1 MMITVNPYHNMRKK
15 RYWLVC
21 ILLHGFTVIAAQNK
35 PETIAFRESDYQTIM
50 EAARMQQRNVLFYF
64 THPYCAPCK
73 IMERTVFNQPEVIKL
88 VEEVSIPVKVDCV
101 DEKPFARAIQKQFE
115 INRFPTLLMVDSA
128 GNILDESSGFM
139 DKEELMVFMQE
150 SKMGLSVSLLHQ
162 KLLSGTASLREVAR
176 YCKKSKYP
184 PSCTQNY
191 NCHTDSVL
199 TVVFNRTPDSLK
211 TEAAWW
217 NLLDNYVRNPL
228 SPAFQYVLTNEKT
241 YIQKYGKQ
249 YVDQV
254 IYHTLNRYWSG
265 NMSSEEYKMAGVY
278 VRSIANKH
286 PQAKALT
293 IYYGMLDSFFA
304 IQNGKTN
311 WEKQISTADRLVN
324 QWYHVLSIYE
334 VMNWVKD
341 ICKRYPTNQRMIQR
355 ARNWMDRLVSLDQTD
370 VYILYEVL
378 ADVQLLQRQK
388 TAARESLQK
397 ALQMARSANEDQDTI
412 DGLQHK
418 YQSIK

>member
-1 MMITVNPYHNMRKK
+1 MRK
-15 RYWLVC
+15 WLL
-21 ILLHGFTVIAAQNK
+21 ILFVQVIVGLQGNTQSDLSIHFKEAEYSTVI
-35 PETIAFRESDYQTIM
+35 
-50 EAARMQQRNVLFYF
+50 EAARTQQRNVLLYF

-73 IMERTVFNQPEVIKL
+73 VMERTVFNQPDIVKL
-88 VEEVSIPVKVDCV
+88 VEASSIPVKVDCV

-115 INRFPTLLMVDSA
+115 VNRFPTLLIIDST
-128 GNILDESSGFM
+128 GKILDESNGFM
-139 DKEELMVFMQE
+139 DKEELTVFMQE
-150 SKMGLSVSLLHQ
+150 SKLGLSVSLLHQ

-199 TVVFNRTPDSLK
+199 TVVFNQTPDSLK

-228 SPAFQYVLTNEKT
+228 SPAFQFLLAHEQTYV
-241 YIQKYGKQ
+241 QKYGKQ

-265 NMSSEEYKMAGVY
+265 NMSSKEYKMAGEY

-293 IYYGMLDSFFA
+293 IYYTMLDSFIA
-304 IQNGKTN
+304 IQNGKTS
-311 WEKQISTADRLVN
+311 WEKQIATVDRLVK

-341 ICKRYPTNQRMIQR
+341 LCKRYPANKMMIQR
-355 ARNWMDRLVSLDQTD
+355 ARNWMDQLVSLDKTD
-370 VYILYEVL
+370 TYLLHEVL
-378 ADVQLLQRQK
+378 ADVLLIQREKQYAK
-388 TAARESLQK
+388 ESLRK
-397 ALQMARSANEDQDTI
+397 AIEMAKSANEDEDI
-412 DGLQHK
+412 IIKLRHK

>member
-1 MMITVNPYHNMRKK
+1 MQKRFFGLLMCIMIVTTIG
-15 RYWLVC
+15 W
-21 ILLHGFTVIAAQNK
+21 AQQGR
-35 PETIAFRESDYQTIM
+35 TINFRESDYNTVL
-50 EAARMQQRNVLFYF
+50 EAAKTQNKNVLFYF

-73 IMERTVFNQPEVIKL
+73 IMERTIFNQPDIVKL
-88 VEEVSIPVKVDCV
+88 VEESTIPVKVDCV

-115 INRFPTLLMVDSA
+115 VNRFPTLLIIDST
-128 GNILDESSGFM
+128 GKILDESNGFM
-139 DKEELMVFMQE
+139 DKEELTVFMQE
-150 SKMGLSVSLLHQ
+150 SKLGLSVSLLHQ

-191 NCHTDSVL
+191 NCHTDSLL
-199 TVVFNRTPDSLK
+199 TVVFNQTPDSLK

-228 SPAFQYVLTNEKT
+228 SPAFQYLLAHEQT
-241 YIQKYGKQ
+241 YVQKYGKQ

-265 NMSSEEYKMAGVY
+265 NMSSQEYKIAGEY

-293 IYYGMLDSFFA
+293 IYYTMLDSFIA
-304 IQNGKTN
+304 IQNGKTS
-311 WEKQISTADRLVN
+311 WEKQIATADRLVK
-324 QWYHVLSIYE
+324 QWYHVISIYE

-341 ICKRYPTNQRMIQR
+341 LCKRYPANKMMIQR
-355 ARNWMDRLVSLDQTD
+355 ARNWMNQLVSLDKTD
-370 VYILYEVL
+370 TYLLHEML
-378 ADVQLLQRQK
+378 ADVQLIQRQNLSAK
-388 TAARESLQK
+388 ESLQK
-397 ALQMARSANEDQDTI
+397 AIEIAKSSNEDQDTI
-412 DGLQHK
+412 VELQRK

>member
-1 MMITVNPYHNMRKK
+1 MRK
-15 RYWLVC
+15 WFLILVVQ
-21 ILLHGFTVIAAQNK
+21 LFAGLHGNTQSNASIRFGEADYTTV
-35 PETIAFRESDYQTIM
+35 M
-50 EAARMQQRNVLFYF
+50 EAARTQQKNVLFYF

-73 IMERTVFNQPEVIKL
+73 IMERTVFNQPDIIKL
-88 VEEVSIPVKVDCV
+88 VEESSIAVKVDCV

-115 INRFPTLLMVDSA
+115 INRFPTLLIVDSA
-128 GNILDESSGFM
+128 GNILDESSGYM
-139 DKEELMVFMQE
+139 DKEELTVFMQE

-211 TEAAWW
+211 TEAVWW
-217 NLLDNYVRNPL
+217 SLLDNYVRNPL
-228 SPAFQYVLTNEKT
+228 SPAFQYLLANEQT
-241 YIQKYGKQ
+241 YVQKYGKR

-286 PQAKALT
+286 PQAKALEL
-293 IYYGMLDSFFA
+293 YYVMLDSFRA
-304 IQNGKTN
+304 IQNEETT
-311 WEKQISTADRLVN
+311 WEKQITRADQLVKR
-324 QWYHVLSIYE
+324 WYHVLSIYE
-334 VMNWVKD
+334 VMGWVND
-341 ICKRYPTNQRMIQR
+341 LCKRYPANQKMIQY
-355 ARNWMDRLVSLDQTD
+355 ARNWMDLFVSLDNTD
-370 VYILYEVL
+370 IFELYELL
-378 ADVQLLQRQK
+378 ADVQLIQRQTK
-388 TAARESLQK
+388 SAKESLQK
-397 ALQMARSANEDQDTI
+397 AIQMAKSANEDEETI
-412 DGLQHK
+412 TELQHK
-418 YQSIK
+418 YQLIK

>member
-1 MMITVNPYHNMRKK
+1 MRKK
-15 RYWLVC
+15 WSYFCLL
-21 ILLHGFTVIAAQNK
+21 ILLSTTAVFSQQQVQQGIR
-35 PETIAFRESDYQTIM
+35 FRESDYNTVL
-50 EAARMQQRNVLFYF
+50 EAAKTQNRNVLFYF

-73 IMERTVFNQPEVIKL
+73 IMERTVFNQPDIIKL
-88 VEEVSIPVKVDCV
+88 VDESSIPVKVDCV

-115 INRFPTLLMVDSA
+115 INRFPTLLIVDTA

-199 TVVFNRTPDSLK
+199 TEVFHRTPDSLK
-211 TEAAWW
+211 KEAAWW

-228 SPAFQYVLTNEKT
+228 SPAFQYLLANEQA
-241 YIQKYGKQ
+241 YVQKYGKR

-254 IYHTLNRYWSG
+254 IYYTLNRYWSG
-265 NMSSEEYKMAGVY
+265 NMSSKEYKMAGEY

-293 IYYGMLDSFFA
+293 LYYTMLDSVRA
-304 IQNGKTN
+304 IQYEETS
-311 WEKQISTADRLVN
+311 WEKQITRADRLVN
-324 QWYHVLSIYE
+324 QWYHILSIYE
-334 VMNWVKD
+334 VMGWVSD
-341 ICKRYPTNQRMIQR
+341 ICKQYPHNKMMIQKV
-355 ARNWMDRLVSLDQTD
+355 RNWIDRLVSLENND
-370 VYILYEVL
+370 IFELYELL
-378 ADVQLLQRQK
+378 ADIQLIQRQNQSAK
-388 TAARESLQK
+388 VSLRK
-397 ALQMARSANEDQDTI
+397 AIQMAKSANEDEETI
-412 DGLQHK
+412 AELEDK
-418 YQSIK
+418 YKSIK

>member
-1 MMITVNPYHNMRKK
+1 MRK
-15 RYWLVC
+15 WLL
-21 ILLHGFTVIAAQNK
+21 ILFVQVIVGLQGNTQSDLSIHFKEAEYSTVI
-35 PETIAFRESDYQTIM
+35 
-50 EAARMQQRNVLFYF
+50 EAARTQQRNVLLYF

-73 IMERTVFNQPEVIKL
+73 VMERTVFNQPDIIKL
-88 VEEVSIPVKVDCV
+88 VEASTIPVKVDCV

-115 INRFPTLLMVDSA
+115 VNRFPTLLIIDST
-128 GNILDESSGFM
+128 GKILDESNGFM
-139 DKEELMVFMQE
+139 DKEELTVFMQE
-150 SKMGLSVSLLHQ
+150 SKLGLSVSLLHQ

-199 TVVFNRTPDSLK
+199 TVVFNQTPDSLK

-228 SPAFQYVLTNEKT
+228 SPAFQFLLAHEQTYV
-241 YIQKYGKQ
+241 QKYGKQ

-265 NMSSEEYKMAGVY
+265 NMSSKEYKMAGEY

-293 IYYGMLDSFFA
+293 IYYTMLDSFIA
-304 IQNGKTN
+304 IQNGKTS
-311 WEKQISTADRLVN
+311 WEKQIATVDRLVK

-341 ICKRYPTNQRMIQR
+341 LCKRYPANKMMIQR
-355 ARNWMDRLVSLDQTD
+355 ARNWMDQLVSLDKTD
-370 VYILYEVL
+370 TYLLHEVL
-378 ADVQLLQRQK
+378 ADVLLIQREKQYAK
-388 TAARESLQK
+388 ESLRK
-397 ALQMARSANEDQDTI
+397 AIEMAKSANEDEDI
-412 DGLQHK
+412 IIKLRHK

>member
-1 MMITVNPYHNMRKK
+1 MRKK
-15 RYWLVC
+15 WSYFCLL
-21 ILLHGFTVIAAQNK
+21 ILLSTTAVFSQQQAQQG
-35 PETIAFRESDYQTIM
+35 IRFGESDYNTVL
-50 EAARMQQRNVLFYF
+50 EAAKTQNRNVLLYF

-73 IMERTVFNQPEVIKL
+73 IMERTVFNQPDIIKL
-88 VEEVSIPVKVDCV
+88 VEESSIPVKVDCV

-115 INRFPTLLMVDSA
+115 VNRFPTLLIVDSA
-128 GNILDESSGFM
+128 GNILDESNGFM
-139 DKEELMVFMQE
+139 DKEELAVFMQE

-199 TVVFNRTPDSLK
+199 TVVFNQTPDSLK
-211 TEAAWW
+211 TEAGWW

-228 SPAFQYVLTNEKT
+228 SPAFQYLLAHEQT
-241 YIQKYGKQ
+241 YVQKYGKR

-254 IYHTLNRYWSG
+254 IYHTLNQYWSG
-265 NMSSEEYKMAGVY
+265 NMSSKEYKMAGEY
-278 VRSIANKH
+278 VRSIADKH

-293 IYYGMLDSFFA
+293 IYYIMLDSFIA
-304 IQNGKTN
+304 IQKEETS
-311 WEKQISTADRLVN
+311 WEKQIATADRLVN

-341 ICKRYPTNQRMIQR
+341 LSKRYPSNKMMIQR
-355 ARNWMDRLVSLDQTD
+355 ARNWMDQLVSLDKTD
-370 VYILYEVL
+370 TYLLHEVL
-378 ADVQLLQRQK
+378 ADVQLIQRQNQSAK
-388 TAARESLQK
+388 ESLQK
-397 ALQMARSANEDQDTI
+397 AIDIAKSANEAQDTI
-412 DGLQHK
+412 AELQRK

>member
-1 MMITVNPYHNMRKK
+1 MRK
-15 RYWLVC
+15 WLL
-21 ILLHGFTVIAAQNK
+21 ILFVQVMVGLHGNTQSDLSIH
-35 PETIAFRESDYQTIM
+35 FREADYSTVM
-50 EAARMQQRNVLFYF
+50 EAARAQKRNVLFYF

-73 IMERTVFNQPEVIKL
+73 IMERTVFNQPDIIKL
-88 VEEVSIPVKVDCV
+88 VEESSIPVKVDCV

-115 INRFPTLLMVDSA
+115 VNRFPTLLIVDSA
-128 GNILDESSGFM
+128 GNILDESNGFM
-139 DKEELMVFMQE
+139 DKEELAVFMQE

-162 KLLSGTASLREVAR
+162 KLLSSTASLREVAR

-199 TVVFNRTPDSLK
+199 TVVFNQTPDSLK
-211 TEAAWW
+211 TEAGWW

-228 SPAFQYVLTNEKT
+228 SPAFQYLLANEQA
-241 YIQKYGKQ
+241 YVQKYGKR

-254 IYHTLNRYWSG
+254 IYYTLNRYWSG
-265 NMSSEEYKMAGVY
+265 NMSSKEYKMAGEY
-278 VRSIANKH
+278 VRSIADKH

-293 IYYGMLDSFFA
+293 IYYTMLDSFIA
-304 IQNGKTN
+304 IQKEETS
-311 WEKQISTADRLVN
+311 WEKQIATADRLVN

-341 ICKRYPTNQRMIQR
+341 LCNRYPSNKMMIQK
-355 ARNWMDRLVSLDQTD
+355 ARNWMDQLVSLDKTD
-370 VYILYEVL
+370 TYLLHEVL
-378 ADVQLLQRQK
+378 ADVQLIQRQSQSAK
-388 TAARESLQK
+388 ESLQK
-397 ALQMARSANEDQDTI
+397 AIEIAKSANEDQDTI
-412 DGLQHK
+412 AELQRK

>member
-1 MMITVNPYHNMRKK
+1 MRK
-15 RYWLVC
+15 WLL
-21 ILLHGFTVIAAQNK
+21 ILFAQIIIGIYGNAQSDLS
-35 PETIAFRESDYQTIM
+35 IRFREAGYSTVM
-50 EAARMQQRNVLFYF
+50 EAARSQKRNVLFYF
-64 THPYCAPCK
+64 THTYCAPCK
-73 IMERTVFNQPEVIKL
+73 VMERTVFNQPDVIKL
-88 VEEVSIPVKVDCV
+88 VEESSIPVKVDCI

-115 INRFPTLLMVDSA
+115 INRFPTLLIVDTA

-199 TVVFNRTPDSLK
+199 TEVFHRTPDSLK
-211 TEAAWW
+211 KEAAWW

-228 SPAFQYVLTNEKT
+228 SPAFQYLLANEQA
-241 YIQKYGKQ
+241 YVQKYGKR

-254 IYHTLNRYWSG
+254 IYYTLNRFWSG
-265 NMSSEEYKMAGVY
+265 NMSSKEYKMAGEY

-293 IYYGMLDSFFA
+293 IYYEMLDNYRS
-304 IQNGKTN
+304 IQLEETT
-311 WEKQISTADRLVN
+311 WEKQIAKADRLVKE
-324 QWYHVLSIYE
+324 WYHVLSIYE
-334 VMNWVKD
+334 VMGWVND
-341 ICKRYPTNQRMIQR
+341 ICKRYPHNKMLIQK
-355 ARNWMDRLVSLDQTD
+355 ARNWMDRFVSLDNND
-370 VYILYEVL
+370 IFELYELL
-378 ADVQLLQRQK
+378 ADVQLIQRQNQSAK
-388 TAARESLQK
+388 ESLRK
-397 ALQMARSANEDQDTI
+397 AIQMAKSANENEETI
-412 DGLQHK
+412 AELEDK
-418 YQSIK
+418 YKSIK

>member
-1 MMITVNPYHNMRKK
+1 MRK
-15 RYWLVC
+15 WLLISLVQVMVG
-21 ILLHGFTVIAAQNK
+21 LHGNTQSDLSIH
-35 PETIAFRESDYQTIM
+35 FREADYSTVM
-50 EAARMQQRNVLFYF
+50 EAARAQKRNVLFYF

-73 IMERTVFNQPEVIKL
+73 IMERTVFNQPDIIKL
-88 VEEVSIPVKVDCV
+88 VEESSIPVKVDCV
-101 DEKPFARAIQKQFE
+101 DDKPFARAIQKQFE
-115 INRFPTLLMVDSA
+115 VNRFPTLLIVDSA
-128 GNILDESSGFM
+128 GNILDESNGFM
-139 DKEELMVFMQE
+139 DKEELAVFMQE

-199 TVVFNRTPDSLK
+199 TVVFNQTPDSLK
-211 TEAAWW
+211 TETGWW

-228 SPAFQYVLTNEKT
+228 SPAFQYLLAHEQT
-241 YIQKYGKQ
+241 YVQKYGKR

-265 NMSSEEYKMAGVY
+265 NMSSKEYKMAGEY
-278 VRSIANKH
+278 VRSIADKH

-293 IYYGMLDSFFA
+293 IYYTMLDSFIA
-304 IQNGKTN
+304 IQKEETS
-311 WEKQISTADRLVN
+311 WEKQIATADRLVN

-341 ICKRYPTNQRMIQR
+341 LCNRYPSNKMMIQK
-355 ARNWMDRLVSLDQTD
+355 ARNWMDQLVSLDKTD
-370 VYILYEVL
+370 TYLLHEVL
-378 ADVQLLQRQK
+378 ADVQLIQRQNESAK
-388 TAARESLQK
+388 ESLQK
-397 ALQMARSANEDQDTI
+397 AIEIAKSANEDQDTI
-412 DGLQHK
+412 AELQRK

>member
-1 MMITVNPYHNMRKK
+1 MRK
-15 RYWLVC
+15 WLL
-21 ILLHGFTVIAAQNK
+21 ILFVQVMVGLHGNTQSDLSIH
-35 PETIAFRESDYQTIM
+35 FREADYSTVM
-50 EAARMQQRNVLFYF
+50 EAARAQKRNVLFYF

-73 IMERTVFNQPEVIKL
+73 IMERTVFNQPDIIKL
-88 VEEVSIPVKVDCV
+88 VEESSIPVKVDCV

-115 INRFPTLLMVDSA
+115 VNRFPTLLIVDSA
-128 GNILDESSGFM
+128 GNILDESNGFM
-139 DKEELMVFMQE
+139 DKEELAVFMQE

-162 KLLSGTASLREVAR
+162 KLLSSTASLREVAR

-199 TVVFNRTPDSLK
+199 TVVFNQTPDSLK
-211 TEAAWW
+211 TEAGWW

-228 SPAFQYVLTNEKT
+228 SPAFQYLLANEQA
-241 YIQKYGKQ
+241 YVQKYGKR

-254 IYHTLNRYWSG
+254 IYYTLNRYWSG
-265 NMSSEEYKMAGVY
+265 NMSSKEYKMAGEY
-278 VRSIANKH
+278 VRSIADKH

-293 IYYGMLDSFFA
+293 IYYTMLDSFIA
-304 IQNGKTN
+304 IQKEETS
-311 WEKQISTADRLVN
+311 WEKQIATADRLVN

-341 ICKRYPTNQRMIQR
+341 LCKRYPSNKMMIQR
-355 ARNWMDRLVSLDQTD
+355 ARNWMDQLVSLDKTD
-370 VYILYEVL
+370 TYLLHEVL
-378 ADVQLLQRQK
+378 ADVQLIQRQNQSAK
-388 TAARESLQK
+388 ESLQK
-397 ALQMARSANEDQDTI
+397 AIEIAKSANEDQDTI
-412 DGLQHK
+412 AELQHK

>member
-1 MMITVNPYHNMRKK
+1 MQK
-15 RYWLVC
+15 RLVG
-21 ILLHGFTVIAAQNK
+21 LLMYAMAFTTSSWAQHGQ
-35 PETIAFRESDYQTIM
+35 TISFGESDYNTIL
-50 EAARMQQRNVLFYF
+50 EAAKTQNKNILFYF

-73 IMERTVFNQPEVIKL
+73 IMERTVFNQPDIVKL
-88 VEEVSIPVKVDCV
+88 VEESSIPVKVDCV

-115 INRFPTLLMVDSA
+115 INRFPTLLIIDST
-128 GNILDESSGFM
+128 GKILDESNGFM
-139 DKEELMVFMQE
+139 DKEELTVFMQE
-150 SKMGLSVSLLHQ
+150 SKLGLSVSLLHQ

-176 YCKKSKYP
+176 YCKKSKFP

-199 TVVFNRTPDSLK
+199 TIVFNQTPDSLK

-228 SPAFQYVLTNEKT
+228 SPAFQYLLANEQT
-241 YIQKYGKQ
+241 YVQKYGKQ

-254 IYHTLNRYWSG
+254 IYHTLNQYWSG
-265 NMSSEEYKMAGVY
+265 NMSSKEYKMAGEY

-293 IYYGMLDSFFA
+293 IYYTMLDSFIA
-304 IQNGKTN
+304 IQNGKTS
-311 WEKQISTADRLVN
+311 WEKQIATADRLVK

-341 ICKRYPTNQRMIQR
+341 LCKRYPANKMMIQQ
-355 ARNWMDRLVSLDQTD
+355 ARNWMDQLVSLDKTD
-370 VYILYEVL
+370 TYLLHELL
-378 ADVQLLQRQK
+378 ADVQLIQRK
-388 TAARESLQK
+388 NLSAKESLQK
-397 ALQMARSANEDQDTI
+397 AIQIAISSNEDEDTI
-412 DGLQHK
+412 TELQRK

>member
-1 MMITVNPYHNMRKK
+1 MRK
-15 RYWLVC
+15 WLL
-21 ILLHGFTVIAAQNK
+21 ILFVQVMVGLHGNTQSDLSIH
-35 PETIAFRESDYQTIM
+35 FREADYSTVM
-50 EAARMQQRNVLFYF
+50 EAARAQKRNVLFYF

-73 IMERTVFNQPEVIKL
+73 IMERTVFNQPDIIKL
-88 VEEVSIPVKVDCV
+88 VEESSIPVKVDCV

-115 INRFPTLLMVDSA
+115 VNRFPTLLIVDSA
-128 GNILDESSGFM
+128 GNILDESNGFM
-139 DKEELMVFMQE
+139 DKEELAVFMQE

-162 KLLSGTASLREVAR
+162 KLLSSTASLREVAR

-199 TVVFNRTPDSLK
+199 TVVFNQTPDSLK
-211 TEAAWW
+211 TEAGWW

-228 SPAFQYVLTNEKT
+228 SPAFQYLLANEQA
-241 YIQKYGKQ
+241 YVQKYGKR

-254 IYHTLNRYWSG
+254 IYYTLNRYWSG
-265 NMSSEEYKMAGVY
+265 NMSSKEYKMAGEY
-278 VRSIANKH
+278 VRSIADKH

-293 IYYGMLDSFFA
+293 IYYTMLDSFIA
-304 IQNGKTN
+304 IQKEETS
-311 WEKQISTADRLVN
+311 WEKQIATADRLVN

-341 ICKRYPTNQRMIQR
+341 LCKRYPSNKMMIQR
-355 ARNWMDRLVSLDQTD
+355 ARNWMDQLVSLDKTD
-370 VYILYEVL
+370 TYLLHEVL
-378 ADVQLLQRQK
+378 ADVQLIQQQNQSAK
-388 TAARESLQK
+388 ESLQK
-397 ALQMARSANEDQDTI
+397 AIEIAKSANEDQDTI
-412 DGLQHK
+412 AELQRK

>member
-1 MMITVNPYHNMRKK
+1 MRK
-15 RYWLVC
+15 WHL
-21 ILLHGFTVIAAQNK
+21 ILLVQVMVGLHGNTQSDLSIH
-35 PETIAFRESDYQTIM
+35 FREAGYSTVM
-50 EAARMQQRNVLFYF
+50 EAARTQKRNVLFYF

-73 IMERTVFNQPEVIKL
+73 IMERTVFNQPDIIKL
-88 VEEVSIPVKVDCV
+88 VEESSIPVKVDCV

-115 INRFPTLLMVDSA
+115 INRFPTLLIVDSA

-139 DKEELMVFMQE
+139 DKEELAVFMQE

-199 TVVFNRTPDSLK
+199 TVVFNQTPDSLK
-211 TEAAWW
+211 TEAGWW

-228 SPAFQYVLTNEKT
+228 SPAFQYLLAHEQT
-241 YIQKYGKQ
+241 YVQKYGKR

-254 IYHTLNRYWSG
+254 IYYTLNRYWSG
-265 NMSSEEYKMAGVY
+265 NMSSKEYKMAGEY

-293 IYYGMLDSFFA
+293 LYYEMLDTYRA
-304 IQNGKTN
+304 IQLEETT
-311 WEKQISTADRLVN
+311 WEKQIAKADRLVKE
-324 QWYHVLSIYE
+324 WYHVLSIYE
-334 VMNWVKD
+334 VMGWVNNISKL
-341 ICKRYPTNQRMIQR
+341 YPHNKMMIQK
-355 ARNWMDRLVSLDQTD
+355 ARNWIDRFVSLENND
-370 VYILYEVL
+370 IFELYELL
-378 ADVQLLQRQK
+378 AEVQLIQRQK
-388 TAARESLQK
+388 QSAKESLRK
-397 ALQMARSANEDQDTI
+397 AIEMAKSANEDEDTI
-412 DGLQHK
+412 AELQHK

>member
-1 MMITVNPYHNMRKK
+1 MRK
-15 RYWLVC
+15 YFFGLLIYSLLVMNSFGQQQAST
-21 ILLHGFTVIAAQNK
+21 IRFGEADYATV
-35 PETIAFRESDYQTIM
+35 M
-50 EAARMQQRNVLFYF
+50 EAARAQKRNVLFYF

-73 IMERTVFNQPEVIKL
+73 IMERTVFNQPDIVKL
-88 VEEVSIPVKVDCV
+88 VEESTIPVKVDCV

-115 INRFPTLLMVDSA
+115 INSFPTLLIVDSA
-128 GNILDESSGFM
+128 GNILDESNGFM
-139 DKEELMVFMQE
+139 DKEELAVFMQE

-191 NCHTDSVL
+191 NCVTDSVL
-199 TVVFNRTPDSLK
+199 TVVFHRTPDSLK
-211 TEAAWW
+211 TESAWW

-228 SPAFQYVLTNEKT
+228 SPAFQYLLANEKT
-241 YIQKYGKQ
+241 YVQKYGKR

-265 NMSSEEYKMAGVY
+265 NMSSKEYKMAGEY

-293 IYYGMLDSFFA
+293 IYYGMLDSFRA
-304 IQNGKTN
+304 IQYEKTS
-311 WEKQISTADRLVN
+311 WEKQIATADQLVKR
-324 QWYHVLSIYE
+324 WYHVLSIYE
-334 VMNWVKD
+334 VMGWVND
-341 ICKRYPTNQRMIQR
+341 LCKRYPTNQKMIQS
-355 ARNWMDRLVSLDQTD
+355 ARNWMDRLVSLDKTD
-370 VYILYEVL
+370 TYLLHEVL
-378 ADVQLLQRQK
+378 AEVQLIQRQK
-388 TAARESLQK
+388 QSAKESLKK
-397 ALQMARSANEDQDTI
+397 AIEMAKSANEDEETI
-412 DGLQHK
+412 TELKYK